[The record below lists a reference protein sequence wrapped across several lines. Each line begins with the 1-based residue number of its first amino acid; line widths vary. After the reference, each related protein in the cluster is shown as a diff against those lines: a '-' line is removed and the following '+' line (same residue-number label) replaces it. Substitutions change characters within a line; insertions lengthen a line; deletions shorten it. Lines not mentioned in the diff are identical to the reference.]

1 MHAARKDQRKRLL
14 LYKPQRRDGSAAVWT
29 VVSGYRHTTQV
40 ATAIMNQWSKAHPG
54 AKHNQWSEETAFYFK
69 ETTITTVKLSVSD
82 YEAIWLLAWLLPT
95 ALGLLPPVT
104 IPLQNWDKPSAYRQN
119 WTNLLLINWTNQLH
133 MEVNENNAS
142 RIKSQ
147 TNSLLMEQ

>member
-1 MHAARKDQRKRLL
+1 MQQRKINERDCCYTSHREGMAQLLCGLL
-14 LYKPQRRDGSAAVWT
+14 L
-29 VVSGYRHTTQV
+29 VVTATQV